1 MKLIIHFQDVSQTF
15 GLDKTESET
24 SIKPTEEVQN
34 IIEQDQ
40 FSEHEVSRSEQKELE
55 TLPDSKDTQTN
66 NETAAFSSQGAT
78 EPTVV
83 RESIYDIVFLIIIQF
98 TLKQLKMLIMK

>member
-1 MKLIIHFQDVSQTF
+1 M
-15 GLDKTESET
+15 
-24 SIKPTEEVQN
+24 
-34 IIEQDQ
+34 
-40 FSEHEVSRSEQKELE
+40 E

-83 RESIYDIVFLIIIQF
+83 RESICDIVFLIIIQF
-98 TLKQLKMLIMK
+98 TLQSLKMLIMK